1 MCETGGNRHVRAEQ
15 TLHALTIMAL
25 VSQAAVAQ
33 VNVVSAPPEP
43 SLLNIT
49 RQWSRASELGDLREL
64 PADASR
70 LELRVWGG
78 YGLSTATQGVVI
90 RRTGGRW
97 SAFLARVV
105 RCEIQIPRSVGDTAS
120 RATMQRYTAEARR
133 HCGTPVT
140 DVSAG
145 SQVLATDTLLVAPLN
160 VPDSTIAEA
169 WTMAERGGA
178 FELPARVDR
187 NRVLDDAF
195 IYVVELRRGNDYRAS
210 VIEHTER
217 AETRVDQ
224 HVRDI
229 YAAVNR
235 LLAPDQVLRP

>member
-1 MCETGGNRHVRAEQ
+1 VRTEQ
-15 TLHALTIMAL
+15 SLRALTVMAL
-25 VSQAAVAQ
+25 VSQAAVGQ
-33 VNVVSAPPEP
+33 VRVVSAPPEP

-49 RQWSRASELGDLREL
+49 RQWSRASTLGDLREL
-64 PADASR
+64 PADGSR

-78 YGLSTATQGVVI
+78 FSLSSPTQAVVL

-105 RCEIQIPRSVGDTAS
+105 RCELQIPRSVGDTAS
-120 RATMQRYTAEARR
+120 RTTMQRYTAEARR

-145 SQVLATDTLLVAPLN
+145 SQVLATDTLLVAPL
-160 VPDSTIAEA
+160 DIAEGSIGEA
-169 WTMAERGGA
+169 WAAAERAGA
-178 FELPARVDR
+178 MDLPGRVER
-187 NRVLDDAF
+187 NRVADDAF
-195 IYVVELRRGNDYRAS
+195 TFVVEVRRGDDYRAS
-210 VIEHTER
+210 VIEHMER
-217 AETRVDQ
+217 PEIRADQ
-224 HVRDI
+224 QIRDV